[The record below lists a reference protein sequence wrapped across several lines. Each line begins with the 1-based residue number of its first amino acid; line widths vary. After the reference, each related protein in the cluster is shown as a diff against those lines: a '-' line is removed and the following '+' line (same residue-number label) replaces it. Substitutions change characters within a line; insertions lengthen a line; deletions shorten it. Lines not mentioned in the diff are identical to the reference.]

1 MKKLRF
7 FGLLAATVLLAFALV
22 VACSNGS
29 TEPPDG
35 PGPVEPSGP
44 PAYSIPPGGV
54 GPGTTGIKGPDQPPA
69 TGIRLRNTVIS
80 IEVGESIRLLWDPIP
95 ADAYVDGITWES
107 SSPSNV
113 AVSNTG
119 TVVGVAANGEP
130 VNATITARAFV
141 KDADGKDVQVGP
153 DVQCDV
159 IVYKADMLN
168 STTPANLALL
178 GWDLLKKYS
187 EGADTTK
194 RDALA
199 SAASIRVKALSQSGI
214 KDMATLASQSLLSTK
229 VGTPVYNDK
238 TDSSKPVLTYYP
250 VLKGARYFE
259 LDFARTGWAFAE
271 MNKAETAVERATG
284 GNTIPV
290 GDDGNMVE
298 RFICYPVDGVAV
310 AKWAFIKVRVI
321 PCTEVTFS
329 VASSIK
335 GNLNADKLLLTAA
348 QESTIL
354 LNLVSKSNSGAEALT
369 GFKLGGTDD
378 TNPQDV
384 GALKGTTTLTRT
396 ALIWANFPGTKIRL
410 LTVVETSP
418 SPKDYTLTAGWGAL
432 PASTQFNNTYSEY
445 AVGGLPSDSYEI
457 SLTRAADIVIP
468 SITIRG
474 FLPYSKGDSLSTTPA
489 DISSPNVTTVG
500 NLTWHGVAPTADTP
514 SPPELA
520 SGYTAKAGE
529 KIYAKIV
536 LDPATGYVFSP
547 NITLSCVANNSSTP
561 PAEVSIAT
569 ATSFPGT
576 GDNAKRLT
584 IVLEFTVQ
592 LAEISVVNF
601 NLNRPNV
608 GEAPMAVTSPSDE
621 GVQSPATVNW
631 TLTDGDWYQTNAKT
645 GDVYTAEVTIRAIDG
660 YQFATAFSTIVAA
673 DFAETGQKIN
683 FPGAAAGTLGTG
695 STATLSTD
703 RKALTIKVVFAAVQ

>member
-54 GPGTTGIKGPDQPPA
+54 GPGTIGIPKPGDPPA
-69 TGIRLRNTVIS
+69 TAIRLRNTVIS
-80 IEVGESIRLLWDPIP
+80 IEEGESIRLLWDPIP
-95 ADAYVDGITWES
+95 ANAYVDGITWES

-130 VNATITARAFV
+130 VNATITARAFIN
-141 KDADGKDVQVGP
+141 DEDGNPVQVGP

-159 IVYKADMLN
+159 IVYKADMLK

-199 SAASIRVKALSQSGI
+199 EAAKIRVQALSPSGL

-229 VGTPVYNDK
+229 VGTPVYRDGNGD
-238 TDSSKPVLTYYP
+238 DAVLTYYP

-271 MNKAETAVERATG
+271 MNGAKTAVTG
-284 GNTIPV
+284 KINGSSIPV

-335 GNLNADKLLLTAA
+335 GNLNADKLLPTAE
-348 QESTIL
+348 QESTVL
-354 LNLVSKSNSGAEALT
+354 LNLVSKSNSGVEALT
-369 GFKLGGTDD
+369 GFKLAGND
-378 TNPQDV
+378 TTSPDV
-384 GALKGTTTLTRT
+384 AALRGTTTLTRT

-418 SPKDYTLTAGWGAL
+418 PPKDYTLTAGWGAL

-445 AVGGLPSDSYEI
+445 AVGGLASDSYEI

-474 FLPYSKGDSLSTTPA
+474 FLPYSIGDTVSTTPA
-489 DISSPNVTTVG
+489 NISSPNVTTVG
-500 NLTWHGVAPTADTP
+500 NLTWHGVAPTANTP
-514 SPPELA
+514 DPAKLPT
-520 SGYTAKAGE
+520 GYQVKAGE

-536 LDPATGYVFSP
+536 LEPATGYVFSP
-547 NITLSCVANNSSTP
+547 NIALDCVANNSSPP

-576 GDNAKRLT
+576 GDNAKQLT
-584 IVLEFTVQ
+584 IVLEFTVK
-592 LAEISVVNF
+592 LGEITAVNL
-601 NLNRPNV
+601 NLNRPQAS
-608 GEAPMAVTSPSDE
+608 EAPMAVTSPSDV

-660 YQFATAFSTIVAA
+660 YQFAAAFSTIVAG
-673 DFAETGQKIN
+673 DFAESGQKIN

-695 STATLSTD
+695 STATLSPD
-703 RKALTIKVVFAAVQ
+703 RKALTIKVVFEPVS